1 MIAARFAAVLSAG
14 PALCLQTPHIIALVN
29 IDGAILSGDSV
40 VLSVLTLGLLLG
52 MRHALEADHV
62 AAVASLAT
70 RSHSVRETTR
80 LGIAWGMG
88 HTLTLFVVGSA
99 VLLMDGIVPETV
111 ARGLEFAVGVML
123 LALGIDVMRRLI
135 RDGIHFH
142 IHQHNGKRHVHAH
155 GHERKAPVIHDMDA
169 HRHAHRQR
177 IPWRALV
184 VGLIHGMAGSAALV
198 LLALGTIHSLW
209 QGMVYIAL
217 FGFGSIVGMAM
228 LSVIIALPLRFTADR
243 VAWFY
248 KGLTAT
254 IGVLTLVL
262 GASIVW
268 QRGFAE
274 GGLFF

>member
-1 MIAARFAAVLSAG
+1 M
-14 PALCLQTPHIIALVN
+14 
-29 IDGAILSGDSV
+29 
-40 VLSVLTLGLLLG
+40 LSVLTLGLLLG

-88 HTLTLFVVGSA
+88 HTVTLFVIGSA
-99 VLLMDGIVPETV
+99 VLLMDNLVPETV
-111 ARGLEFAVGVML
+111 ARSLELAVGVML
-123 LALGIDVMRRLI
+123 ILLGLDVIRRLI

-142 IHQHNGKRHVHAH
+142 IHQHNGERHVHAH
-155 GHERKAPVIHDMDA
+155 GHSHERKAPVIHDMDA
-169 HRHAHRQR
+169 HRHGHRQP
-177 IPWRALV
+177 IPWRALC
-184 VGLIHGMAGSAALV
+184 VGLVHGMAGSAALV
-198 LLALGTIHSLW
+198 LLALSTIHSLW
-209 QGMVYIAL
+209 QGLVYIAL
-217 FGFGSIVGMAM
+217 FGLGSIVGMAV

-262 GASIVW
+262 GASIIW

-274 GGLFF
+274 GGLFY